1 MAMNRQRG
9 TTSRLRRGAVLIEF
23 ILLVPLIGLI
33 IGLTFFFGYAMR
45 NQQRVKV
52 AARYHVWRHLE
63 RHHND
68 EPIPEYGEVFYYNL
82 TYGGTHGW
90 GHGPTESLEDLVEA
104 TEDYHEDAS
113 DLAEDLVMD
122 HFPRGRAGGASAEF
136 PTRINMWQRFRGA
149 MHGRH
154 VRDGLTWRRGH
165 TPYLEPIRDLFL
177 QELDDEIMAIDH
189 PQLRENIRAMYLKQW

>member
-1 MAMNRQRG
+1 MNRRLG
-9 TTSRLRRGAVLIEF
+9 TTSSRRRGAVLIEF

-33 IGLTFFFGYAMR
+33 ITLTYFFGYAMR

-63 RHHND
+63 RHFND
-68 EPIPEYGEVFYYNL
+68 EPIPEYREAFYYNL
-82 TYGGTHGW
+82 TDGGTHGW
-90 GHGPTESLEDLVEA
+90 GQGPAESLEDLVEA
-104 TEDYHEDAS
+104 TSDYNEDAH

-136 PTRINMWQRFRGA
+136 PARIRWDRYTGGA

-154 VRDGLTWRRGH
+154 TRDGLAWRRGQ

-177 QELDDEIMAIDH
+177 QDLDDEIMAIDH
-189 PQLRENIRAMYLKQW
+189 AQLRANIRAMYLKQW